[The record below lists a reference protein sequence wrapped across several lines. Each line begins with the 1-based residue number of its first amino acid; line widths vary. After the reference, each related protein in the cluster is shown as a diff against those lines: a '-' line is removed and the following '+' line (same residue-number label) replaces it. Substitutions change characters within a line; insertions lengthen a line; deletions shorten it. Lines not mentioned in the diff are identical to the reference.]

1 MAADSGA
8 ALRGVEREGM
18 KREEL
23 ALAGA
28 EETATELLKPSQQ
41 TFTTFGI
48 VSIVLA
54 EFMPRKPAG

>member
-1 MAADSGA
+1 MRRA
-8 ALRGVEREGM
+8 
-18 KREEL
+18 EL

-48 VSIVLA
+48 ISTVL
-54 EFMPRKPAG
+54 EEYMLRKPAGYNLKQFLLM